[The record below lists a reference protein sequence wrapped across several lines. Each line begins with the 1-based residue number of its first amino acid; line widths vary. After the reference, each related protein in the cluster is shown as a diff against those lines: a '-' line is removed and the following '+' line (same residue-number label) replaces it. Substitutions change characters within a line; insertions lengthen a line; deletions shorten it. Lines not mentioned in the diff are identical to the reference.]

1 MNTEERVRLHLQAKA
16 GRLDAPDRLEEVMRE
31 GRLRRIRR
39 QTATVLGAAALV
51 AAVVGL
57 AANLIPDTQGT
68 VAVSPDTTTSD
79 PATTTTS
86 TSIPGAVDVAA
97 PAGILVVDA
106 GGITSLARD
115 GSPGIAIAGDPTH
128 PIATVFPD
136 QMGGIIYQHAT
147 TPLPWEQGTLLWLR
161 AGADSPEP
169 LAVPAPGVRL
179 TPVGPALST
188 GFVYLLVE
196 PTEADPETVIMVVD
210 LADGVHEEIAPL
222 APTEEVSVG
231 GDLLAVVDRTD
242 VMCPEL
248 RLIDVHGAPRQSP
261 LADCLPVGAG
271 ISVSSDGSRLA
282 LLAAG
287 TLTEYHLATG
297 EAGRQI
303 GIPDGYMVT
312 SGAGG
317 WAVRTPEEVRLI
329 GPGWE
334 ESLPAVESGWV
345 VPFARLDLGAN
356 PTLESGSDQLPC
368 VPTELDLPGQ
378 DLPAPVVETRR
389 ALFDLASTCDYEGLA
404 ALVAVDGTTI
414 SYGAPDDPVAFWVGE
429 ARSGTEPLSVLAR
442 LLAMTPGL
450 HADGW
455 YGWPA
460 VHVDPG
466 TEAYWEELEEA
477 GIDDGVVESPEG
489 RIYYGYR
496 VGIAADGTWM
506 FFVAGD

>member
-68 VAVSPDTTTSD
+68 VAVSPDTSTAD
-79 PATTTTS
+79 PAPTTS
-86 TSIPGAVDVAA
+86 TSIPGAAPTGVLVA
-97 PAGILVVDA
+97 DA

-115 GSPGIAIAGDPTH
+115 GSPGIAIAGDPTY
-128 PIATVFPD
+128 PIATVYPD
-136 QMGGIIYQHAT
+136 QMGGIIYQHVT
-147 TPLPWEQGTLLWLR
+147 TPLPWEQGTLLWLQ

-169 LAVPAPGVRL
+169 LAVPEPGGRL

-188 GFVYLLVE
+188 GFVYLLDE
-196 PTEADPETVIMVVD
+196 PTETAPATVIMIVD

-222 APTEEVSVG
+222 APTEEVSAG
-231 GDLLAVVDRTD
+231 GDLLAIVDRTD
-242 VMCPEL
+242 VMCPQL

-261 LADCLPVGAG
+261 LPDCLPVGAG
-271 ISVSSDGSRLA
+271 ISVSPDGSRLA
-282 LLAAG
+282 LLAEG
-287 TLTEYHLATG
+287 TLTEYHLVTG
-297 EAGRQI
+297 ETGRQI
-303 GIPDGYMVT
+303 GVPDAYMVT

-317 WAVRTPEEVRLI
+317 WAVRSPEEVRLI
-329 GPGWE
+329 GPDWE

-345 VPFARLDLGAN
+345 VPFARLELGAD
-356 PTLESGSDQLPC
+356 PALESGSDQLPC
-368 VPTELDLPGQ
+368 VPTELDLPDQ
-378 DLPAPVVETRR
+378 DLPAPVAETRR
-389 ALFDLASTCDYEGLA
+389 ALFDLASACDYEGLA
-404 ALVAVDGTTI
+404 ELVAVDGTTI
-414 SYGAPDDPVAFWVGE
+414 SYGAPDDPFAFWVGE
-429 ARSGTEPLSVLAR
+429 ARRGTEPLSVLTR
-442 LLAMTPGL
+442 LLAMSPGL

-466 TEAYWEELEEA
+466 SEANWEELDEA

-489 RIYYGYR
+489 RAYYGYR